1 MGMAM
6 MLKTPE
12 DASSLNH
19 LPDLATHNAP
29 RHVPNLAGPPTT
41 LLFLATFAATY
52 LVMPATNMM
61 MS

>member
-1 MGMAM
+1 MGIEM

-12 DASSLNH
+12 DASSLNN
-19 LPDLATHNAP
+19 LPELAPLHG
-29 RHVPNLAGPPTT
+29 PNLAGPPTT